1 MVKFA
6 RIPSQPNTD
15 LALLALRLIF
25 GFCMAYLY
33 GYSKLN
39 KLFGDEPVE
48 FMNFM
53 GLGDTVSLALVVFAE
68 FFCSILIFFGLFTRL
83 ATIPLIF
90 TMLVA
95 VFYAHRDDPFS
106 DKEHGLLY
114 LGAYIVLFMMGPGR
128 YSVDGWLDR
137 KNQSPE
143 FKSL

>member
-1 MVKFA
+1 MIKFA
-6 RIPSQPNTD
+6 RFPSQPKIDT
-15 LALLALRLIF
+15 ALLALRLIF

-39 KLFGDEPVE
+39 TLFGEEPVE

-68 FFCSILIFFGLFTRL
+68 FFCSILLFFGLFTRL
-83 ATIPLIF
+83 ACIPLMF

-95 VFYAHRDDPFS
+95 VLYAHRSDPFS

-114 LGAYIVLFMMGPGR
+114 LGAYLVLFLLGPGR
-128 YSVDGWLDR
+128 YAVDGWLEA
-137 KNQSPE
+137 K
-143 FKSL
+143 KLKA